1 MEAMA
6 ARPRR
11 ELAFTLPEGVL
22 MPIKKRQP
30 KLSLGFPRRA
40 QDRREDRK
48 GEKFPLFPSLVSIY
62 LSPPSRD
69 APPPSM
75 QSRANR
81 GRPLSLSLSQSRRL
95 TDRHEF
101 WIGAT
106 RATKDEKVPNLDG
119 ACYIRCALCS
129 LYPLSSSRK
138 ATYENLERGG
148 KKC

>member
-48 GEKFPLFPSLVSIY
+48 GEKFPPFSSLVSIY
-62 LSPPSRD
+62 LSPPSRA
-69 APPPSM
+69 APLPLPLLCN
-75 QSRANR
+75 QELTEDD
-81 GRPLSLSLSQSRRL
+81 LSLSLS
-95 TDRHEF
+95 
-101 WIGAT
+101 
-106 RATKDEKVPNLDG
+106 LDV
-119 ACYIRCALCS
+119 
-129 LYPLSSSRK
+129 
-138 ATYENLERGG
+138 
-148 KKC
+148 